1 MKRNGL
7 FLLLGLCLFSPNFTL
22 GHTVSSSYLN
32 TELTQIVYKN
42 GILSIQGLTG
52 IGSITVYSIIGN
64 KVVEFSQVPL
74 ENFKR
79 NLALDSKTMFILR
92 IETPSEV
99 KTFKL
104 VTR

>member
-22 GHTVSSSYLN
+22 GHNVSSSYLN

-74 ENFKR
+74 ENFMR

-92 IETPSEV
+92 IETPNEV

>member
-79 NLALDSKTMFILR
+79 NLALLQNNVHSS
-92 IETPSEV
+92 IETPNEV

>member
-7 FLLLGLCLFSPNFTL
+7 FLLLGLCLLSPNFTL
-22 GHTVSSSYLN
+22 GHTVSSSYLS

-42 GILSIQGLTG
+42 GSLSIQGLTG

-92 IETPSEV
+92 IETPNEV